1 VEAIAARSLESAQE
15 FAKLHRIPKAYG
27 SYEELAKD
35 ANIEV
40 VYIGAIHPYHF
51 SVAKLM
57 LQNRKHVL
65 VEKPMTLNLKC
76 TQQLISLAREKQ
88 LFIMEALWSRFLPSY
103 EFVMKTI
110 RNGVIGDVFHVSAEL
125 GKNNAHIDR
134 VSKKALGGGTL
145 LNFGIYAINIIEM
158 VFKNEIPEKI
168 SSIAHLN
175 DEGVDESVCAA
186 LQFSGGKTAVFSTHS
201 RVQFTNEA
209 HIVGTKG
216 IIKV

>member
-1 VEAIAARSLESAQE
+1 
-15 FAKLHRIPKAYG
+15 
-27 SYEELAKD
+27 
-35 ANIEV
+35 
-40 VYIGAIHPYHF
+40 
-51 SVAKLM
+51 
-57 LQNRKHVL
+57 
-65 VEKPMTLNLKC
+65 
-76 TQQLISLAREKQ
+76 
-88 LFIMEALWSRFLPSY
+88 
-103 EFVMKTI
+103 
-110 RNGVIGDVFHVSAEL
+110 
-125 GKNNAHIDR
+125 

-158 VFKNEIPEKI
+158 VFKNEMPEKI

-186 LQFSGGKTAVFSTHS
+186 FELSGGKTAVFSTHS